1 MKPASVPGNG
11 IEGPHQVTP
20 RSLNATPPGDSMP
33 ATGCDLGGK
42 LVSFTQIRWTLA
54 SLALLA
60 LSTVAQAQS
69 EGDLE
74 WRTYGG
80 DLAST
85 RYSPADQIDAGNFGD
100 LELAWTLRTDNFGP
114 DPEFNLQSTPL
125 MVGGVLYSVAGSRR
139 AVIAADAA
147 SGELL
152 WMHRLDEGERGAA
165 APRRLSGR
173 GLTWR
178 DNGGAGEI
186 FYVTP
191 GYQLIGLD
199 AATGRRLPGFGVDG
213 IVDLK
218 QNMDQD
224 IDLVT
229 GEVGLHAAPLAAG
242 DTILVGAAHLPGGAP
257 RSMRNV
263 KGHIRG
269 FDARTGDRK
278 WIFHTIPGADE
289 FGNDTWL
296 NESWRYT
303 GNAGVWGQMT
313 VDAELGIAYFAT
325 EMPTNDYYGGHR
337 HGDNLF
343 SDSLV
348 AVDLETGE
356 RLWYY
361 QFIHHDVWDWDLPCA
376 PILVDITVDGREIKA
391 IAQPSKQT
399 WLYVFDRVTGEPVWP
414 IEERP
419 VEASDVPGELLSP
432 TQPYPTRPPAYDRQ
446 GVGIDDLI
454 DFTPELRAEAERIA
468 ANHRIGP
475 IFTPPTVSVPEGP
488 WGTLMLPSQAG
499 GTNWPGASLDPETGI
514 IYLYSYTQVV
524 SLGLINDPER
534 SDMNFIRGR
543 ASEVSAAEASL
554 TIDGIPIIKPPWG
567 RITAIDLNRG
577 EILWQVP
584 HGETA
589 DNIRNHPRLEG
600 VDIPRTGRVGRIG
613 TLNTKTLVIAGEGG
627 MFTTPSGERG
637 AMLRAYDKMTGE
649 EVGEVYM
656 PAPQSGSPMT
666 YVLDGVQYIVV
677 ATSGS
682 GQPGRLLAYRLPP
695 E

>member
-1 MKPASVPGNG
+1 M
-11 IEGPHQVTP
+11 
-20 RSLNATPPGDSMP
+20 
-33 ATGCDLGGK
+33 
-42 LVSFTQIRWTLA
+42 SFEQMRWTLA
-54 SLALLA
+54 LLV
-60 LSTVAQAQS
+60 LSTAAQAQPA
-69 EGDLE
+69 GDLE
-74 WRTYGG
+74 WPTYGG

-85 RYSPADQIDAGNFGD
+85 RYSPADQIDADNFSD
-100 LELAWTLRTDNFGP
+100 LELAWTLSTDNFGAE
-114 DPEFNLQSTPL
+114 PEYNLQSTPL
-125 MVGGVLYSVAGSRR
+125 MVGGVVYTTVGSRR
-139 AVIAADAA
+139 AVVAADAA
-147 SGELL
+147 TGELL

-173 GLTWR
+173 GLAWR

-191 GYQLIGLD
+191 GYQLIGLG
-199 AATGRRLPGFGVDG
+199 AATGQRLPHFGVDG

-229 GEVGLHAAPLAAG
+229 GEVGLHAAPVVAG
-242 DTILVGAAHLPGGAP
+242 DTILIGAAHLPGSAP

-263 KGHIRG
+263 KGHTRG

-278 WIFHTIPGADE
+278 WIFHTVPGSDE

-296 NESWRYT
+296 NDSWRYT
-303 GNAGVWGQMT
+303 GNTGVWGQMT
-313 VDAELGIAYFAT
+313 VDAELGIGYFAT

-348 AVDLETGE
+348 AVDLETGD

-419 VEASDVPGELLSP
+419 VEASNVPGELLAP
-432 TQPYPTRPPAYDRQ
+432 TQPFPTKPPAYDRQ
-446 GVGIDDLI
+446 GVSIDDLI

-468 ANHRIGP
+468 ANHRLGP

-543 ASEVSAAEASL
+543 ATEVSAAEASL

-584 HGETA
+584 HGETP

-627 MFTTPSGERG
+627 MFTTPSGESG

-656 PAPQSGSPMT
+656 RAPQSGSPMT

-682 GQPGRLLAYRLPP
+682 GMPGQLLAYRLPP

>member
-1 MKPASVPGNG
+1 M
-11 IEGPHQVTP
+11 
-20 RSLNATPPGDSMP
+20 SLRRMCST
-33 ATGCDLGGK
+33 
-42 LVSFTQIRWTLA
+42 LVLFAFA
-54 SLALLA
+54 SLVLA
-60 LSTVAQAQS
+60 AGGQAQPA
-69 EGDLE
+69 GDLE
-74 WRTYGG
+74 WPTYGG

-85 RYSPADQIDAGNFGD
+85 RYSPADQITADNFAD
-100 LELAWTLRTDNFGP
+100 LELAWTLATDNFGP
-114 DPEFNLQSTPL
+114 EPEYNLQSTPL
-125 MVGGVLYSVAGSRR
+125 MVGGVLYTTAGTRR
-139 AVIAADAA
+139 AVVAADAA
-147 SGELL
+147 TGELL
-152 WMHRLDEGERGAA
+152 WTHRLDEGERGAA

-173 GLTWR
+173 GLAYR

-199 AATGRRLPGFGVDG
+199 AATGRRLPGFGEAG

-218 QNMDQD
+218 LTLDQD
-224 IDLVT
+224 IDPVT
-229 GEVGLHAAPLAAG
+229 GEVGLHAAPIVSG
-242 DTILVGAAHLPGGAP
+242 DTIVVGAAHLPGGRP
-257 RSMRNV
+257 RSMQNV

-278 WIFHTIPGADE
+278 WIFHTVPGADE

-296 NESWRYT
+296 GDSWRYT
-303 GNAGVWGQMT
+303 GNTGVWGQMT

-356 RLWYY
+356 RLWHF

-419 VEASDVPGELLSP
+419 VEASNVPGELLAL
-432 TQPYPTRPPAYDRQ
+432 TQPFPTRPPAYDRQ
-446 GVGIDDLI
+446 GVGVDDLV
-454 DFTPELRAEAERIA
+454 DFTPELRAEAERIVS
-468 ANHRIGP
+468 NYRMGP

-499 GTNWPGASLDPETGI
+499 GTNWPGASYDPETGI
-514 IYLYSYTQVV
+514 MYLYSYTQVV
-524 SLGLINDPER
+524 SLGLVNDPEQ

-543 ASEVSAAEASL
+543 APEISAVEASL

-577 EILWQVP
+577 EIVWQVP
-584 HGETA
+584 HGETP

-600 VDIPRTGRVGRIG
+600 VDVPRTGRVGRIG

-627 MFTTPSGERG
+627 IFTTPSGEPG

-682 GQPGRLLAYRLPP
+682 GEPGRLLAYRLPP
-695 E
+695 D